1 MNETKSKVVTLSG
14 SMKFWDEF
22 VTTAA
27 RLSSMGYMVLTP
39 FPIVKKS
46 EDISEEEMKFY
57 KELHKE
63 RIDKSDKLFVINK
76 NGYIGDDT
84 KDEIIYALHKGIEIE
99 YLESNKKL
107 PVVTLCGSGRFYK
120 IFKEV
125 EYKLFVVNDGIV
137 VHMPAIFNHPN
148 FFNGGTITDLELDAY
163 DRIHKQKMSSSDY
176 VITIDVDGY
185 IGTDTRKEVEYCKLR
200 GIPVISYRDIDG
212 IMRRD

>member
-1 MNETKSKVVTLSG
+1 MNETKSKIVTLSG

-76 NGYIGDDT
+76 NGYIGNDT
-84 KDEIIYALHKGIEIE
+84 KDEIIYALRKGIEIE
-99 YLESNKKL
+99 YLEEHKKL
-107 PVVTLCGSGRFYK
+107 LVVTLCGSGKFHK
-120 IFKEV
+120 IFKDV
-125 EYKLFVVNDGIV
+125 EYKLFTINDGIIV
-137 VHMPAIFNHPN
+137 NTPAIFNHPN
-148 FFNGGTITDLELDAY
+148 FFNGGTITDLEHYVY
-163 DRIHKQKMSSSDY
+163 DRIHKQKMSDSNY

-185 IGTDTRKEVEYCKLR
+185 IGEDTRKEVEYCKVR
-200 GIPVISYRDIDG
+200 GIPVISYRDIDE
-212 IMRRD
+212 ILRR